1 MRRLLEEE
9 TLDRQEELL
18 RPGER
23 VVGAKT
29 GGTDGASRVG
39 TPAERR
45 LHRGGLNQSARE
57 TPNSA
62 PGAPTHPDPLGSR
75 QASPVPRGGVN
86 RSYADSTAIQGRL

>member
-1 MRRLLEEE
+1 MGPRLEAQME
-9 TLDRQEELL
+9 Q
-18 RPGER
+18 
-23 VVGAKT
+23 
-29 GGTDGASRVG
+29 
-39 TPAERR
+39 AEWGPLQRDAFVEAR
-45 LHRGGLNQSARE
+45 LNQSARE